1 MAKTANRWFKSQNF
15 WRSPTEKHSLG
26 LGAGALALGRP
37 NKQGRKKENL
47 L

>member
-1 MAKTANRWFKSQNF
+1 MAKTANRWFKSQF
-15 WRSPTEKHSLG
+15 LAVPPEKHSLG